1 MVKVLYKGGPG
12 YRIEKPFTAEEQR
25 AFDSPDPN
33 DWPKGYDPRYF
44 LLSGEVWPR
53 SQNKEIDLDK
63 ITSMTFYG
71 AAPHRP
77 NPPAEIAAAAE
88 ATARRRKQRR

>member
-25 AFDSPDPN
+25 AFASGKRK

-44 LLSGEVWPR
+44 LLSGEVWPH
-53 SQNKEIDLDK
+53 SQNKEIDFDK

-77 NPPAEIAAAAE
+77 NPQAETAVAQ
-88 ATARRRKQRR
+88 ATARRKQRR